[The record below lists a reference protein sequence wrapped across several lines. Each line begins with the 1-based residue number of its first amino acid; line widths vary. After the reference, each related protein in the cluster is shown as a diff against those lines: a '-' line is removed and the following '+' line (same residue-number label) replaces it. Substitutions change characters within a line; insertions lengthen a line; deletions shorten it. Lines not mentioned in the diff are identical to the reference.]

1 MGDSVQVKFANASYN
16 LINAASVG
24 ITPLNAPKFALLL
37 RVLGNEIHWNTIR
50 SQPLLVSV
58 RDLNGRPVLQA
69 RTEIGSG
76 TMRIPEK
83 TKGIVFLSFMD
94 PSTRKILWRDFLFL

>member
-24 ITPLNAPKFALLL
+24 ITPLNAPKFALQL
-37 RVLGNEIHWNTIR
+37 RVLGDEIHWNTIR

-58 RDLNGRPVLQA
+58 RDSNGRPVLQA